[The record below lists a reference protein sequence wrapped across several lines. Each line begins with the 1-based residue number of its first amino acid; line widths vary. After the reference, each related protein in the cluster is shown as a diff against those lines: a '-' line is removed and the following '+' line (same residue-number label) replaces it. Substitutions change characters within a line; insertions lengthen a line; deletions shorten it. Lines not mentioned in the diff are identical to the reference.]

1 MQVPIQTWIGSWSS
15 AEHEHPSGP
24 SSSVEWIEPVA
35 LGATSPYLLEQ
46 QQPPLAIKLALVNGT
61 PKKW

>member
-1 MQVPIQTWIGSWSS
+1 
-15 AEHEHPSGP
+15 
-24 SSSVEWIEPVA
+24 VEWIEPVA